1 MFGFYGPKATHRT
14 PLPTGESEA
23 ARAERL
29 ALVNDHDSTSTP
41 NPKGDRHDRDHH
53 PLAL

>member
-14 PLPTGESEA
+14 PLPTGESAE

-29 ALVNDHDSTSTP
+29 AYNAR
-41 NPKGDRHDRDHH
+41 K
-53 PLAL
+53 AAK